1 MLTCMTCCCLRSSD
15 TMNIALIGFGKVSYN
30 LLKIINSPDIHFI
43 TSTENRSDK
52 TIKLIMESNIQTY
65 DSFKEA
71 IEKSD
76 ILISAVTPANALNV
90 AYKYGQYCKGIYLD
104 LNNISPDTA
113 LQINELTENF
123 IDGSIIG
130 KIDSTSPTLF
140 LSGKD
145 AEKLLFLND
154 YLNVKIISDTA
165 GDASKLKLLRSTYTK
180 SLSVLLIE
188 TYNLAQK
195 LNLDDEFFNVLALT
209 EGEEFKEKSLSRINN
224 TLNSSKRKAEE
235 LEEILNYFDDGE
247 LKIVKSALDKL
258 KQF

>member
-1 MLTCMTCCCLRSSD
+1 MTRCYLKSSD
-15 TMNIALIGFGKVSYN
+15 NMNITFIGFGKVSFN
-30 LLKIINSPDIHFI
+30 LLKIISAPDINFF

-52 TIKLIMESNIQTY
+52 TIELINKSNIKVY

-76 ILISAVTPANALNV
+76 LVISAVTPANALN
-90 AYKYGQYCKGIYLD
+90 AAQKYGKYCKGIYLD
-104 LNNISPDTA
+104 LNNISPDTCI
-113 LQINELTENF
+113 QINGLVDNF
-123 IDGSIIG
+123 VDGAIIG

-140 LSGKD
+140 LSGKN

-154 YLNVKIISDTA
+154 YLDVKIISFNA

-188 TYNLAQK
+188 TYALAQK
-195 LNLDDEFFNVLALT
+195 LKLEDEFFNVLALT
-209 EGEEFKEKSLSRINN
+209 EGDEFKEKSLSRINN
-224 TLNSSKRKAEE
+224 TLKTSQRKSEE
-235 LEEILNYFDDGE
+235 LEEILNYFNGDE
-247 LKIVKSALDKL
+247 LEMVKTALNKL